1 MSEPIGN
8 VFRHCPNSDG
18 SFVDPDIPDPLE
30 SEFVFVNTSNSYPDI
45 GQGLFA
51 KKSIPAQTVVAFFGG
66 RFVHLSEWE
75 KMKIFE
81 PSYWRIVDDN
91 KVKIYKYF
99 KPECGN
105 LEKERQRLHETIER
119 NTL

>member
-51 KKSIPAQTVVAFFGG
+51 KKSIPALTVVAFFGG

-99 KPECGN
+99 KPECVN
-105 LEKERQRLHETIER
+105 AEIWRTRDRDYTR
-119 NTL
+119 R